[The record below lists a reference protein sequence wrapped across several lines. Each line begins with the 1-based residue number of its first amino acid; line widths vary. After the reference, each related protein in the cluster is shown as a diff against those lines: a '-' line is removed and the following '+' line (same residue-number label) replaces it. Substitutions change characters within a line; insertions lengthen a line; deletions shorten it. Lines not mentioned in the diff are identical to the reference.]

1 MTTIGRYKRIS
12 ELPESRPEDV
22 EVLGLNAAGTNVR
35 VRYDVRQTVG
45 ASETSVMSQ
54 AAVTAELK
62 KRDAAISELDGTNL
76 HVGRSVRYG
85 NTTIAKDT
93 PISDALERL
102 SERVE
107 EVAAVEIP
115 DNSIAEVKLVEAVKD
130 KINHDNGYL
139 FIVVDND
146 VGIRRNTVVKTTF
159 LRSTNY

>member
-1 MTTIGRYKRIS
+1 M
-12 ELPESRPEDV
+12 
-22 EVLGLNAAGTNVR
+22 
-35 VRYDVRQTVG
+35 VG

-62 KRDAAISELDGTNL
+62 KRDAAISELNGTNL

-93 PISDALERL
+93 PISDALEIL

-146 VGIRRNTVVKTTF
+146 VGMMRNTVIKTTF